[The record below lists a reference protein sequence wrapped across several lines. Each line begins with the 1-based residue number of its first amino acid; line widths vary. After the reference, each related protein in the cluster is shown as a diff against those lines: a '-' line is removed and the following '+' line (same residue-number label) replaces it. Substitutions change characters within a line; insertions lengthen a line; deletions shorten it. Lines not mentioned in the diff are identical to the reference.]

1 MSRRTSSSVR
11 TSRGLKLAV
20 ADRRTGA
27 ARNCALDH
35 PTKISK
41 RSRHNFNECIG
52 IAAYSRCFV
61 PVARNFG
68 NDESMA
74 FKSSSCRCLL
84 FIQIFVGN
92 VVLQHL
98 VRCVRTSLSSES
110 AASTPLTTAASNG
123 LPSSSNSATLSE
135 SGPWSPDNPC
145 KSPDWRPERT
155 PGLFR
160 ENATVSALWFFFW
173 TFFSGLLFVFA
184 PIVLRAI
191 AFVFTAG
198 LFRPAFFAAR
208 FLGVSFFLLA
218 AVVFD
223 FVRFVVLFSAGID

>member
-1 MSRRTSSSVR
+1 MTRAWRSRVRHVDVYSLSRYSSGTSSSG
-11 TSRGLKLAV
+11 TS
-20 ADRRTGA
+20 
-27 ARNCALDH
+27 
-35 PTKISK
+35 
-41 RSRHNFNECIG
+41 
-52 IAAYSRCFV
+52 
-61 PVARNFG
+61 
-68 NDESMA
+68 
-74 FKSSSCRCLL
+74 
-84 FIQIFVGN
+84 
-92 VVLQHL
+92 
-98 VRCVRTSLSSES
+98 CVRTSLSSES

>member
-92 VVLQHL
+92 VVLRHL
-98 VRCVRTSLSSES
+98 MRSNFSLIRVCGFY
-110 AASTPLTTAASNG
+110 STNH
-123 LPSSSNSATLSE
+123 
-135 SGPWSPDNPC
+135 SGF
-145 KSPDWRPERT
+145 ER
-155 PGLFR
+155 
-160 ENATVSALWFFFW
+160 
-173 TFFSGLLFVFA
+173 
-184 PIVLRAI
+184 I
-191 AFVFTAG
+191 AFLEQLGDA
-198 LFRPAFFAAR
+198 FRIRTLEP
-208 FLGVSFFLLA
+208 G
-218 AVVFD
+218 
-223 FVRFVVLFSAGID
+223 